1 MSLKH
6 RAIIGFLRLL
16 PRNALSRL
24 AGRLVSVPLP
34 RFLRPSFMRGYAAIF
49 GADLSEVRDPLDSF
63 PSVQDFFVR
72 ALKDGARPID
82 SGAGVL
88 VSPCDGAWGQSGTIE
103 DGTLL
108 QMKGRPYS
116 LRELLGDAADAA
128 DFDGG
133 TYATLYL
140 SPKDYHRF
148 HTPCAVRVTR
158 ARYLPGTL
166 WPVNAAGVELV
177 DGLFSSNERICAFMD
192 VDEPGASGRLCM
204 IAVGATMVGK
214 AKIVFDDLETNL
226 PGAQRID
233 RDYPQGPRFERG
245 EEWGRFLFGSTIVLL
260 ASPGTLELDIPAPG
274 TPLRLGR
281 PIGRLLS
288 PRS

>member
-1 MSLKH
+1 MSRLKH
-6 RAIIGFLRLL
+6 HAIIGFLRLL
-16 PRNALSRL
+16 PRNAISRW
-24 AGRLVSVPLP
+24 AGALVSIRLP
-34 RFLRPSFMRGYAAIF
+34 KALRPFFMKSYARIF

-82 SGAGVL
+82 DQPGVL
-88 VSPCDGAWGQSGTIE
+88 VSPCDGSWGQSGIVE
-103 DGTLL
+103 QGTLL

-116 LRELLGDAADAA
+116 LADLLGDEEDAA
-128 DFDGG
+128 AYEGG
-133 TYATLYL
+133 VYATLYL

-166 WPVNAAGVELV
+166 WPVNSAGVDLV
-177 DGLFSSNERICAFMD
+177 PGLFSVNERICAFMN
-192 VDEPGASGRLCM
+192 VNEPNQKGHLCL

-226 PGAQRID
+226 PGAQRVE
-233 RDYPQGPRFERG
+233 RTYPQGPQFDRG

-260 ASPGTLELDIPAPG
+260 ATPGTLDLESEPAG
-274 TPLRLGR
+274 SSLRLGTR
-281 PIGRLLS
+281 IGRLTS
-288 PRS
+288 TS